1 MPTTQEDMPATMV
14 RYEAED
20 KVGIIT
26 LDRADKLNAINSVMK
41 DEIIAAFARADKEP
55 ATSVI
60 VLRANGRSFSA
71 GFDLGHSPDRGKDSG
86 AADPNTWDTMLH
98 RSFDF
103 GMAPWS
109 TRKPVIA
116 SVQGHVL
123 GGGCELT
130 LMCDLTIAAD
140 DAKFGEPEVR
150 FSHLG
155 PLMVMPWFVG
165 LKRAR
170 ELLLFGD
177 MIDAKTALEFGMV
190 NRIVPAADLRAET
203 MKYAKRLSLI
213 APEALRWGKRV
224 INRGAE
230 IAGFQGRGRGRGRFV
245 RVALCHA
252 DRSGERIRPPGAGGR
267 PQGRARVAACA
278 IPNLT
283 ERRRTRASAGLTES
297 PIIVWSHFRS
307 DRRPAGNRTQAMN
320 VTKVGIVGL
329 GRWAK
334 VLTRAASKSQA
345 LQIVSAYSRSQEKRD
360 AFARELGVAA
370 VPDLG
375 TMLADPAIEGVI
387 LTVPNEQHL
396 PLALEVAKAG
406 KHVYT
411 EKPIASTL
419 EEGLAIADLEGRY
432 GVTVTVGHSARL
444 MAGIRRIR
452 AAIDSGELGRVAFM
466 EANFSNERALELT
479 PQTWRWYK
487 HRAPGGPLSQLAI
500 HQFDVLHYLGGD
512 IVEASS
518 MASKLSPV
526 GAEVDDQSMTLIRFA
541 DGKIGYVGACWTS
554 PGIFAVRVFG
564 SKGLMHYEIDFG
576 TWDTPEQLHQS
587 STLYIQRGKDG
598 YAKREELKVPESDMF
613 RAELDLFAA
622 SCRSGKGNELSAD
635 NGNIALAVVYAALR
649 SIEENGRSIRLA
661 DVIETARRHVAERSR
676 NAA

>member
-1 MPTTQEDMPATMV
+1 
-14 RYEAED
+14 
-20 KVGIIT
+20 
-26 LDRADKLNAINSVMK
+26 
-41 DEIIAAFARADKEP
+41 
-55 ATSVI
+55 
-60 VLRANGRSFSA
+60 
-71 GFDLGHSPDRGKDSG
+71 
-86 AADPNTWDTMLH
+86 
-98 RSFDF
+98 
-103 GMAPWS
+103 
-109 TRKPVIA
+109 
-116 SVQGHVL
+116 
-123 GGGCELT
+123 
-130 LMCDLTIAAD
+130 
-140 DAKFGEPEVR
+140 
-150 FSHLG
+150 
-155 PLMVMPWFVG
+155 
-165 LKRAR
+165 
-170 ELLLFGD
+170 
-177 MIDAKTALEFGMV
+177 
-190 NRIVPAADLRAET
+190 
-203 MKYAKRLSLI
+203 
-213 APEALRWGKRV
+213 
-224 INRGAE
+224 
-230 IAGFQGRGRGRGRFV
+230 
-245 RVALCHA
+245 
-252 DRSGERIRPPGAGGR
+252 
-267 PQGRARVAACA
+267 
-278 IPNLT
+278 
-283 ERRRTRASAGLTES
+283 
-297 PIIVWSHFRS
+297 
-307 DRRPAGNRTQAMN
+307 
-320 VTKVGIVGL
+320 
-329 GRWAK
+329 
-334 VLTRAASKSQA
+334 
-345 LQIVSAYSRSQEKRD
+345 
-360 AFARELGVAA
+360 
-370 VPDLG
+370 
-375 TMLADPAIEGVI
+375 
-387 LTVPNEQHL
+387 
-396 PLALEVAKAG
+396 
-406 KHVYT
+406 
-411 EKPIASTL
+411 
-419 EEGLAIADLEGRY
+419 
-432 GVTVTVGHSARL
+432 